1 MAKKY
6 SINVYT
12 KYEGLIP
19 VVGERVKSKVAPG
32 YWFILHKS
40 VDYPDLW
47 SITETQSGLAIV
59 KDCKTKKFAI
69 NELDVVLEKQ
79 GAERLYQ
86 VIEEVIATN
95 GCGMVNYEIDELK
108 E

>member
-32 YWFILHKS
+32 YWFILHRS
-40 VDYPDLW
+40 VDCPKMW
-47 SITETQSGLAIV
+47 TITETQSGLAVV
-59 KDCKTKKFAI
+59 KDCETKVKAI
-69 NELDVVLEKQ
+69 KLMEFKLEDVGLSRLNE
-79 GAERLYQ
+79 
-86 VIEEVIATN
+86 VIEEVIAAN
-95 GCGMVNYEIDELK
+95 GIGVVNYDIVEVK
-108 E
+108 